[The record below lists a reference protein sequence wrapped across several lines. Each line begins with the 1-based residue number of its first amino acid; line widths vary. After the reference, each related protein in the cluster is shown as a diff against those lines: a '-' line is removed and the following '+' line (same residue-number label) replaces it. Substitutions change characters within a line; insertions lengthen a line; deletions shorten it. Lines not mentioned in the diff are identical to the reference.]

1 MNSIARRAQNGKT
14 WLSVLIFA
22 NCVMWLWPLGAE
34 ETSIPERITDAE
46 FQPSLK
52 LLTEASTTLL
62 LSQREQ
68 VEEQKILQRQSLEP
82 PKVCHAWGPYSE
94 ADEVWTLEQKVSAEG
109 VETEVLES
117 EVRGEPDYLVYIVPT
132 AMPEGARRM
141 LEELRSQAI
150 ESHLIKQG
158 RFSDTL
164 SVGVFS
170 QQARAKKQQEKV
182 SALGYQVVV
191 EELHHPRRV
200 YHLLANAPA
209 GFVPE
214 VAPSG
219 ACSELA
225 PVHQFL

>member
-1 MNSIARRAQNGKT
+1 M
-14 WLSVLIFA
+14 L
-22 NCVMWLWPLGAE
+22 LWPLGAE
-34 ETSIPERITDAE
+34 EPSIPEPITPSE

-52 LLTEASTTLL
+52 LLTEMSTALL
-62 LSQREQ
+62 LSRQEQ
-68 VEEQKILQRQSLEP
+68 VEEQKIIWQQSHEP

-94 ADEVWTLEQKVSAEG
+94 VDEVRALEQRVTAEG

-117 EVRGEPDYLVYIVPT
+117 EVRGEPDYLVYIGPT
-132 AMPEGARRM
+132 ATPEGARRM

-150 ESHLIKQG
+150 EGHLIKQG

-191 EELHHPRRV
+191 EELHHPRQV

-209 GFVPE
+209 DFVPV

-219 ACSELA
+219 ACSEIA
-225 PVHQFL
+225 PAHQFL